1 MEEYKNL
8 VDGQKNENKSEKFLG
23 WAQDGNEWK
32 GLRQLLISLTGNVIG
47 GGQRLRQRHRGQWA
61 CVVTEAREKHFRG
74 KERKKSLRKMGKKKL
89 SQDNWSGLFYY

>member
-8 VDGQKNENKSEKFLG
+8 VDGQKNENKSEKFVG

-47 GGQRLRQRHRGQWA
+47 GGQQQRQRHRAGQDR
-61 CVVTEAREKHFRG
+61 V
-74 KERKKSLRKMGKKKL
+74 KKKI
-89 SQDNWSGLFYY
+89 